1 MTGALTPVPTDWT
14 FGTLLYH
21 VERMLKEQDVRY
33 NERQTASNKAIEAAL
48 LSAAAAVNKAEV
60 ATESRFQSVNEFRKL
75 VNDLLADQKETMM
88 PRKEVELLFASAKGQ
103 NDKLSEQMR
112 ELSDKVSVLT
122 NKITGEKIGR
132 VDTWK
137 DMAVVISL
145 VVSVMA
151 VASRFIP

>member
-1 MTGALTPVPTDWT
+1 
-14 FGTLLYH
+14 
-21 VERMLKEQDVRY
+21 
-33 NERQTASNKAIEAAL
+33 
-48 LSAAAAVNKAEV
+48 
-60 ATESRFQSVNEFRKL
+60 
-75 VNDLLADQKETMM
+75 M